1 MKSRAGRSFVTIM
14 IVIAVSALVLRMT
27 VEQIIKITIDQN
39 EADAFATLKLVS
51 AALENYAKDH
61 LGAYPSSLQPLT
73 ETSPAYLDRD
83 YVQDSPVKG
92 YVYACERMESGS
104 YSCTAAPEKCRLTGE
119 KAYTVSTGGALV
131 SEECVKKD

>member
-1 MKSRAGRSFVTIM
+1 VGARSGRSFVTIM
-14 IVIAVSALVLRMT
+14 IVIAVSALLVKTT
-27 VEQIIKITIDQN
+27 VEQIIRFSISQN
-39 EADAFATLKLVS
+39 EADALATLKLVS

-83 YVQDSPVKG
+83 YVKESPVKG
-92 YVYACERMESGS
+92 YIYTCARMESGS
-104 YSCTAAPEKCRLTGE
+104 YSCSAVPEKCKLTGE
-119 KAYTVSTGGALV
+119 KIYTVSTGGALL